1 MRNRLAATLVAIAT
15 AAAVATPSTTALA
28 ATGGVTTEHVA
39 ASTLGRGAAPKVD
52 YLVGRA
58 LHSSTGSTVRLPRSW
73 RLHST
78 QPYLPD
84 LLTLV
89 GRVGTA
95 WYVQRMDN
103 DYYDGWL
110 YRVTATSVRRI
121 SAGSD
126 YGSGF
131 LTWYLTADHRRIV
144 RHSTDGYGGCDL
156 RVTDLTGAL
165 VAHHGCGNDG
175 NYVGATSASVWYTDF
190 SSSSTHRWAVPGS
203 TTTSLGVRGY
213 LADPTHDLLFLR
225 PTSTTPAGVTSLSAP
240 RAPTWT
246 AAFRAVSVSS
256 GGTYVA
262 GYGAGAVQVRRVSD
276 GTLVRQLAFGSTN
289 GLQWESDAK
298 LLVAVDNTKKWIV
311 RCPVTGDC
319 HTAAGP
325 SSASYELAQ
334 VPSWHAEAT
343 GG

>member
-1 MRNRLAATLVAIAT
+1 MRNRLAAAIVAIAT
-15 AAAVATPSTTALA
+15 TAAAASSTTAVA
-28 ATGGVTTEHVA
+28 ATGAVTTEHVA
-39 ASTLGRGAAPKVD
+39 ASALGRGAAPKID
-52 YLVGRA
+52 YLVGRV

-73 RLHST
+73 RLRST
-78 QPYLPD
+78 QSYLPD

-89 GRVGTA
+89 GRAGSA
-95 WYVQRMDN
+95 WYVQRMDS

-121 SAGSD
+121 DTGSD

-144 RHSTDGYGGCDL
+144 RHSTDGYGGCSL
-156 RVTDLTGAL
+156 RVLGLTGSV

-190 SSSSTHRWAVPGS
+190 SSASTHRWAVPGS

-225 PTSTTPAGVTSLSAP
+225 PTSTAPAGVTSLSSP
-240 RAPTWT
+240 GAPTWT
-246 AAFRAVSVSS
+246 ARFRAVSVSPD
-256 GGTYVA
+256 GTYVA

-276 GTLVRQLAFGSTN
+276 GTVVRQLAFGATN
-289 GLQWESDAK
+289 GLQWESGTR
-298 LLVAVDNTKKWIV
+298 LLVAVDNTRKWIV
-311 RCPVTGDC
+311 RCPVSGDC